1 MVQYFIDIQPQDKFR
16 IEILTIQKNLLDC
29 LKRCELFKQVREDK
43 LKEIENLRRI
53 LKELG
58 ALGQELRLK
67 MPKVNIKGME
77 KEFARTEAP
86 ASFYDYNKELQ
97 KLESSIK
104 DIENK
109 LKELQ

>member
-1 MVQYFIDIQPQDKFR
+1 MVQYFIDIQQQDRFR
-16 IEILTIQKNLLDC
+16 IEILTVQKHILDC
-29 LKRCELFKQVREDK
+29 LKRCEVFKQVREDK
-43 LKEIENLRRI
+43 LKEIENLRKI

-58 ALGQELRLK
+58 ALGLELRSK

-77 KEFARTEAP
+77 KEFKRTEAP
-86 ASFYDYNKELQ
+86 ASFYDYNKELE

-109 LKELQ
+109 LKEMQ